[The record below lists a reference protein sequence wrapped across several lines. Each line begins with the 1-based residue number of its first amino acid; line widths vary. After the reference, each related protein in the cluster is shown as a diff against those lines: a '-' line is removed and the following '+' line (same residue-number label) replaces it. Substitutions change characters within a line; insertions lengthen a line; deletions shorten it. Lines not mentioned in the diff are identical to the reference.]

1 MRKYKISTR
10 WLGWT
15 KVTVLSEDGIY
26 KESWLCPSVKSAIEQ
41 INIDSVIHNFRKE
54 FKYGI

>member
-15 KVTVLSEDGIY
+15 RVTVLKENGIY
-26 KESWLCPSVKSAIEQ
+26 LESWLCPSVKSAIEQ
-41 INIDSVIHNFRKE
+41 INIDSVIHNGSPIIRQKT
-54 FKYGI
+54 